1 MTISHSG
8 SVWKGTSERC
18 SLISSAD
25 TRPHPTL
32 QHMDPLLYQIQQTPS
47 NLGQL
52 IGGKGDLDL
61 EWKYENK
68 GYPVTQIMNSKAVI
82 YKSLKVVIAKRKQI
96 TFIIMKFRLSLIL
109 IRKFISYTISG

>member
-47 NLGQL
+47 NLGQM
-52 IGGKGDLDL
+52 IGGKGYLDL

-96 TFIIMKFRLSLIL
+96 TFIIMKKVSLDCL
-109 IRKFISYTISG
+109 